1 MPTSLKRVC
10 QVADVNE
17 LITVIGLLERH
28 LVAVEDDLDTTL
40 VSLDGANEELV
51 LQYKKLQIERDD
63 YDDAQKELSI
73 ANREH
78 DMHNASL
85 VELFN
90 ICAKE
95 GFYQGELDGVLAWA
109 GVEIGL
115 GQGRIWRIATMRKEY
130 NELQA
135 EHAKLGASNTDLSSR
150 ITTILVSGLAKDKQ
164 LDKLWVRINKLET
177 QSAELEVR
185 NANLEVACT
194 DLESERKAWKA
205 RAQESE
211 KQNAE
216 LEEQNTSLEV
226 EIKAWTTV

>member
-1 MPTSLKRVC
+1 MAISIKAICSR
-10 QVADVNE
+10 ANVNE
-17 LITVIGLLERH
+17 LTVVVNLLERG
-28 LVAVEDDLDTTL
+28 LVDMQEDLDSTVILLEKTDRQ
-40 VSLDGANEELV
+40 VSALRNQLASERVISRELQMKLNGAKQESN
-51 LQYKKLQIERDD
+51 K
-63 YDDAQKELSI
+63 
-73 ANREH
+73 
-78 DMHNASL
+78 HNASL